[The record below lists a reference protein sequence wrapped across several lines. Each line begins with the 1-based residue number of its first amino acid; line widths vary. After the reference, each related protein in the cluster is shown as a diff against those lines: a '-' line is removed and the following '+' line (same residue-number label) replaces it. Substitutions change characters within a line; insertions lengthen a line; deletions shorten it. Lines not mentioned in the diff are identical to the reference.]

1 MKSKKI
7 FFITGLIIFMCVIIG
22 GFLFFKKEPQDGFDE
37 KMEEINGKDWEQT
50 EMSDVEE
57 DEEIMLEI
65 LLNDKCGKEEWIDV
79 ASEEGQEIKEISGV
93 IATSDAEEESYILE
107 ESGKKL
113 IFPKITFGEF
123 LEDRDVMLRVS
134 ERDEEFIVHKARC
147 IKLDD
152 DSETEEA
159 TVSDEIKE
167 TEQLVMIKLAKEI
180 NTLAKKE
187 GDWEVVSFLW
197 PNEDY
202 VYVEFSAIES
212 DKGDESEYN
221 DEEFIAD
228 DEVESFLLLLK
239 VEENGQEIVTEE
251 IGLLK
256 MDDED
261 EWIAIRGEDL
271 FDDVDDGRLFD
282 FDVDLGEWIKMY

>member
-1 MKSKKI
+1 
-7 FFITGLIIFMCVIIG
+7 MCVIIG